1 MSKPTPQQIDR
12 ALTIG
17 EKLVDLAADV
27 WRVRKNSKRKPTKR
41 NKKSHD

>member
-1 MSKPTPQQIDR
+1 MPKPTPQQIDR
-12 ALTIG
+12 ALSIG

-27 WRVRKNSKRKPTKR
+27 WRARKNTKRKPAKR